1 MISKTKYGLA
11 VLPLVSL
18 SMVSG
23 AALGQSI
30 LEEVVV
36 VAQKREQ
43 NLQDVPIAITAFTG
57 EQLNALGIRE
67 SVDIAMFTPGVHI
80 GGSQAGQMSTF
91 TIRGVTQNDFND
103 IVETPNAVY
112 LDDGYLAI
120 AASQTFAQ
128 FDLDRVEIL
137 KGPQGTLF
145 GRNATGGLVHFISN
159 APSFDGLEGY
169 IDLEVG
175 EFDSDA
181 NSTRTVLQAAVGG
194 PLSETVAARAAIRVS
209 QHDGYLKNLYTSS
222 SQLPFLG
229 DPGPDAGA
237 DLGDEDTI
245 TGRVRFAFE
254 PSDTL
259 RMDLSFNYADQEM
272 ATGPYQS
279 ASTIAVAQEVNGS
292 YELVNVLNT
301 PSNETR
307 LSMVVDANGND
318 TGMDAG
324 ADIEQGDRWLE
335 GGGGGIFAR
344 PVPGGDL
351 FGYLDPDGDDFSF
364 NGDFAFDDQG
374 SVETYGINFKLVK
387 TFGDMNLTS
396 VTDYKDYERQQWI
409 DVDSAP
415 VNQLANFSGVE
426 ATSFTQ
432 ELRLDGETDRSRWV
446 LGAFYLNIDT
456 ESDNGLKGPPGSFA
470 AVFGGIQIDIG
481 TRAELETDSYSVFG
495 QYEYDFTDKLTLIGG
510 ARLMR
515 EEKDFGLLMAVAPS
529 ESSRAANTSPC
540 FDGDLASCFPP
551 AIQRADDTSETLW
564 AGKLQLSY
572 QYDDDLMLY
581 AGVNRGV
588 KAGSFNAP
596 LLGAYFGGGGDDG
609 LPYDE
614 EVLTS
619 YEAGFKATVLDGT
632 TRINGT
638 AFYYDYSDYQ
648 AFLFVGVGGVVVNKD
663 AETYGA
669 ELEIQ
674 SSPAEGWDII
684 LSASYFDA
692 TVEDLFLRAGSP
704 LPARDVK
711 PTYAPEFQAS
721 ALVRYAWDAMGGRL
735 AVQAD
740 ANYSDE
746 FYYNLRNFDAD
757 KFDSYVMANAQLSF
771 EKNDWLATLAV
782 RNLTDERAGVMGFD
796 LATLCGCNEVAYRA
810 PRYVSVGLRKDF

>member
-1 MISKTKYGLA
+1 
-11 VLPLVSL
+11 
-18 SMVSG
+18 
-23 AALGQSI
+23 
-30 LEEVVV
+30 
-36 VAQKREQ
+36 
-43 NLQDVPIAITAFTG
+43 
-57 EQLNALGIRE
+57 
-67 SVDIAMFTPGVHI
+67 
-80 GGSQAGQMSTF
+80 
-91 TIRGVTQNDFND
+91 
-103 IVETPNAVY
+103 
-112 LDDGYLAI
+112 
-120 AASQTFAQ
+120 
-128 FDLDRVEIL
+128 
-137 KGPQGTLF
+137 
-145 GRNATGGLVHFISN
+145 
-159 APSFDGLEGY
+159 
-169 IDLEVG
+169 
-175 EFDSDA
+175 
-181 NSTRTVLQAAVGG
+181 
-194 PLSETVAARAAIRVS
+194 
-209 QHDGYLKNLYTSS
+209 
-222 SQLPFLG
+222 
-229 DPGPDAGA
+229 
-237 DLGDEDTI
+237 
-245 TGRVRFAFE
+245 
-254 PSDTL
+254 
-259 RMDLSFNYADQEM
+259 
-272 ATGPYQS
+272 
-279 ASTIAVAQEVNGS
+279 
-292 YELVNVLNT
+292 
-301 PSNETR
+301 
-307 LSMVVDANGND
+307 
-318 TGMDAG
+318 
-324 ADIEQGDRWLE
+324 
-335 GGGGGIFAR
+335 
-344 PVPGGDL
+344 
-351 FGYLDPDGDDFSF
+351 
-364 NGDFAFDDQG
+364 
-374 SVETYGINFKLVK
+374 
-387 TFGDMNLTS
+387 
-396 VTDYKDYERQQWI
+396 
-409 DVDSAP
+409 
-415 VNQLANFSGVE
+415 
-426 ATSFTQ
+426 
-432 ELRLDGETDRSRWV
+432 
-446 LGAFYLNIDT
+446 
-456 ESDNGLKGPPGSFA
+456 
-470 AVFGGIQIDIG
+470 
-481 TRAELETDSYSVFG
+481 
-495 QYEYDFTDKLTLIGG
+495 
-510 ARLMR
+510 
-515 EEKDFGLLMAVAPS
+515 MAVAPS
-529 ESSRAANTSPC
+529 ESSRSANTSSC

-684 LSASYFDA
+684 VSASYFDA

-721 ALVRYAWDAMGGRL
+721 ALVRYGWDAMGGRL